1 MKEFKV
7 FKCKVCGNVI
17 VKMLDMG
24 PAVSCCGQEMQ
35 ELKAGT
41 TDAALEKHVPEV
53 SRKGNTLEVQVGSV
67 IHPMTEEHWIT
78 FIAAV
83 QGEKLQVVYL
93 NPEDEPKACFQ
104 VEDGPVE
111 VYEYCNL
118 HGLWKAEA

>member
-35 ELKAGT
+35 ELKADT

-53 SRKGNTLEVQVGSV
+53 TRKGNTLEVQVGSV

>member
-7 FKCKVCGNVI
+7 FKCNTCGNI
-17 VKMLDMG
+17 VLKMVDMG
-24 PAVSCCGQEMQ
+24 PAISCCGSEMQ

-41 TDAALEKHVPEV
+41 TDAALEKHVPAIT
-53 SRKGNTLEVQVGSV
+53 RNGNKIEVQVGST
-67 IHPMTEEHWIT
+67 IHPMTEDHWIT

-83 QGEKLQVVYL
+83 QGDKLQVVYL
-93 NPEDEPKACFQ
+93 NPGEEPKASF
-104 VEDGPVE
+104 EIADGPVE

>member
-7 FKCKVCGNVI
+7 FKCNTCGNV
-17 VKMLDMG
+17 VLKMLDMG

-35 ELKAGT
+35 DLKPGT
-41 TDAALEKHVPEV
+41 TDAAVEKHVPV
-53 SRKGNTLEVQVGSV
+53 ITRNGNKIDVQVGSV
-67 IHPMTEEHWIT
+67 LHPMTEEHWIT

-93 NPEDEPKACFQ
+93 NPGDEPKASFQ

>member
-53 SRKGNTLEVQVGSV
+53 TRKGNTLEVQVGSV

>member
-7 FKCKVCGNVI
+7 FKCNTCGNV
-17 VKMLDMG
+17 VLKMLDMG

-41 TDAALEKHVPEV
+41 TDAALEKHVPAIT
-53 SRKGNTLEVQVGSV
+53 RNGNKIDVQVGSV
-67 IHPMTEEHWIT
+67 LHPMTEEHWIT

-93 NPEDEPKACFQ
+93 NPGDEPKASFQ

>member
-7 FKCKVCGNVI
+7 FKCNACGNI
-17 VKMLDMG
+17 VLKMLDMG
-24 PAVSCCGQEMQ
+24 TAISCCGQEMQ

-41 TDAALEKHVPEV
+41 TDAALEKHVPAV
-53 SRKGNTLEVQVGSV
+53 TRNGNTIHVEVGSV
-67 IHPMTEEHWIT
+67 LHPMTEEHWIT

-83 QGEKLQVVYL
+83 QGEKLQVAYL
-93 NPEDEPKACFQ
+93 NPGDEPKACFQ